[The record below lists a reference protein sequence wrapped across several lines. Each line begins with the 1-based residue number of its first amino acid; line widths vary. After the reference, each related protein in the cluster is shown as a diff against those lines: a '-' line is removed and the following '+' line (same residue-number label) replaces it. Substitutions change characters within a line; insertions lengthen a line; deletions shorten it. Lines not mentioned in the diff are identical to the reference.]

1 MAATNAANEDS
12 AISAVGA
19 FAINGRRNSDL
30 AGMCG
35 TVGFLNGL
43 SCFSLRFS
51 HQEL

>member
-1 MAATNAANEDS
+1 MAATNAAKEGS

-35 TVGFLNGL
+35 TVGF
-43 SCFSLRFS
+43 
-51 HQEL
+51 